1 MEYYKPPNG
10 VLFSSLSAHP
20 HENLERGCCTAE
32 LFTIAMSPFLLETLA
47 RLRQPALQSMEHGLQ
62 HTHMN
67 KAYHGSQKPASNCF
81 LSIYFALLVQS

>member
-32 LFTIAMSPFLLETLA
+32 LSVITMSPFLLQTLAFA
-47 RLRQPALQSMEHGLQ
+47 RLRQPAFLTMEHCLQ
-62 HTHMN
+62 HTHTN
-67 KAYHGSQKPASNCF
+67 KA
-81 LSIYFALLVQS
+81 